1 MKTRVLFAGIAMS
14 FFGITNAQINV
25 NDILNERALGAVQK
39 GMSGFMFSDADAAA
53 LSKQAVDKMD
63 AENKVAGAKDPYTI
77 RLNKVFGK
85 HR

>member
-39 GMSGFMFSDADAAA
+39 GMSGFEA
-53 LSKQAVDKMD
+53 
-63 AENKVAGAKDPYTI
+63 
-77 RLNKVFGK
+77 R
-85 HR
+85 R